1 MNCQPEKVS
10 AFVDGA
16 LEPRERD
23 ELAAHLGSCV
33 HCLEQAEAER
43 AVGAALR
50 RLDRPEP
57 PPGFEARLRARLARR
72 TPSPP
77 LRVTR
82 VLLPLAAV
90 LAVGLWARQSA
101 PLVAWQLARDHD
113 HCFSYVPPP
122 ASVRSADPAVVS
134 SWFESRGTPLPLL
147 PERIARLPLL
157 GARYCRLADRT
168 AIAHLYYTD
177 GSSRLSLFVLPGA
190 ARGAADYRTASRGR
204 AVALV
209 RVEGQ
214 ALGVVGETAQDV
226 DSTLERLHAGP
237 TVALAAADH

>member
-1 MNCQPEKVS
+1 MNCQPEKVT

-16 LEPRERD
+16 LEPPERD
-23 ELAAHLGSCV
+23 EVAAHLGSCAR
-33 HCLEQAEAER
+33 CLEQAEAER
-43 AVGAALR
+43 AVRSALR
-50 RLDRPEP
+50 RLGSPEP
-57 PPGFEARLRARLARR
+57 PAGFEARLRSRLARR
-72 TPSPP
+72 TPSPL

-82 VLLPLAAV
+82 VLLPLAALLV
-90 LAVGLWARQSA
+90 VGLWARQSA

-113 HCFSYVPPP
+113 HCFSHVPPP

-134 SWFESRGTPLPLL
+134 SWFEGRGTSLPLP
-147 PERIARLPLL
+147 PERLAGLPLF

-209 RVEGQ
+209 RVKGL
-214 ALGVVGETAQDV
+214 AVGVVGETTRDV
-226 DSTLERLHAGP
+226 DSALERLHAGS